1 MHKLTLVLFAT
12 LIFFTTASYAEEQDI
27 EALQAKIAEVQNKL
41 NDLQESNTNLKKKLA
56 SYENEIAGWRAALE
70 NIEGEIATMNETG
83 GS

>member
-1 MHKLTLVLFAT
+1 MHKLTLVLFAS
-12 LIFFTTASYAEEQDI
+12 LIFFTAASTAEEQSL
-27 EALQAKIAEVQNKL
+27 EALQAKVAEVQGKL
-41 NDLQESNTNLKKKLA
+41 KELQESNSDLKKKLA